1 MSVSYDGGRHWT
13 GLAVSHGHVT
23 YENPAKGRT
32 VSFKYRITDRKGNA
46 SAVTVYDAY
55 AGK

>member
-32 VSFKYRITDRKGNA
+32 VSFKHRIADRKGNA